1 MCGGGRQARAGS
13 WEQRTKEPCLRSL
26 TRLRRPGWH
35 ESKPPAVSV
44 CSGGA
49 AATYPSG
56 CRVICALRCLPL
68 SLVRTCGLVGPLLDW
83 GCCPVSPCFSAG
95 LRVGWDRLWPGS
107 PQPYYSCAVLFS
119 LLTLPLE
126 LLWAPHWNRSSS
138 QQGTINFPPSS
149 CLPLPLLEELEPSRR
164 GRESWAIA
172 QPVRGHQQHNSSCA
186 GTRWMEQHLHPC
198 WGWPCVSSPFS
209 VENQGAWTCCLSVWS
224 CCVYRRRF
232 GLPAPLWASGAK
244 DAGGLPADGGITCC
258 AGSNILPL
266 GVELSKASWR
276 AAGAQPPLS
285 RVGRWARRLPFL
297 HSSRRMLERGRRLL
311 NSPFCPLT
319 AHEMS
324 LLHAQLLG
332 LAGM

>member
-1 MCGGGRQARAGS
+1 MCLTMPPFILGEDLWPRGS
-13 WEQRTKEPCLRSL
+13 
-26 TRLRRPGWH
+26 
-35 ESKPPAVSV
+35 
-44 CSGGA
+44 
-49 AATYPSG
+49 PSG
-56 CRVICALRCLPL
+56 SGLL
-68 SLVRTCGLVGPLLDW
+68 SS
-83 GCCPVSPCFSAG
+83 VSPCFSAG
-95 LRVGWDRLWPGS
+95 LGVGWDRLWPRS
-107 PQPYYSCAVLFS
+107 PVLYYSCTVVFS

-172 QPVRGHQQHNSSCA
+172 QPVCGHQRHNSWCA

-198 WGWPCVSSPFS
+198 WGCSCVSSPFP
-209 VENQGAWTCCLSVWS
+209 VENQGAWTCCLSAWS

-232 GLPAPLWASGAK
+232 GLPAPLRASGAK

-258 AGSNILPL
+258 AGSNIVPL

-276 AAGAQPPLS
+276 AGEAQPLLS
-285 RVGRWARRLPFL
+285 CVGRWARHLPFL
-297 HSSRRMLERGRRLL
+297 HSSRRMSERGRRLL

-319 AHEMS
+319 AHGMS
-324 LLHAQLLG
+324 LLRAQLLG
-332 LAGM
+332 LAVM